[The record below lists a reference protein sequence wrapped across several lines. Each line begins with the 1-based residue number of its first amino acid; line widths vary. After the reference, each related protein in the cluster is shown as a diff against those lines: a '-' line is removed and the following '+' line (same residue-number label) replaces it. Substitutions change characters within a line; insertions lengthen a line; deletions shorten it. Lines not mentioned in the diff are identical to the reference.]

1 MNTKEGSTMTQTAEY
16 ELTRFFDAPRELVW
30 AAWTDPERFSRWFG
44 PETLATPVGRIT
56 LDAWPGGV
64 WRATLVGEEG
74 FEVTLDG
81 TYREVAAPERLVF
94 TTGDPDDPGDGPAS
108 IVTVTLT
115 DAGGRTEMRFHQY
128 GVNTDQEHAEGAK
141 AGWIEFF
148 DRLAAHVNDQSRSWA
163 SSSL

>member
-1 MNTKEGSTMTQTAEY
+1 
-16 ELTRFFDAPRELVW
+16 
-30 AAWTDPERFSRWFG
+30 
-44 PETLATPVGRIT
+44 
-56 LDAWPGGV
+56 
-64 WRATLVGEEG
+64 VGEEG